1 MARQGGQ
8 EAEDYMALA
17 KRAFGSAEKGLVGF
31 GGGISSNVFSA
42 TGVTY
47 GTAPQGSQTYSAN
60 ALVK

>member
-1 MARQGGQ
+1 
-8 EAEDYMALA
+8 MALA